1 IGAGGRGPGGG
12 DGKRG
17 IGGSVDQRAE
27 VQRIGGETG
36 IRAGGQAADAESD
49 GVAESAPRRNGQGET
64 GSGASL
70 DDARGGRRG
79 DGKLQMAAVF
89 HPEDPRVDVRTALVR
104 ARGEI
109 RAGQEAV
116 DIGAPIGGQEPA
128 AVEEVSLDAAAA
140 VHVHGKGVGAEVNDI
155 DERIAKG
162 NQRWAGKAVVD
173 AVEGAV
179 NADNVI
185 LGVNLRRLAATGAGR
200 IVAPIVYQLPVGH
213 VLLIVGDRGE
223 ALGDGGLDDGVV
235 LGDAAGVV
243 AEKFVGFGEPLEAAG
258 EHHLAVVG
266 SHVFV
271 EGGPGGIAGGNN
283 EAGAGLDEPLEE
295 ILVVGLV
302 AFAEVIGGTLK
313 ISDAVAVGIAVGNGD
328 I

>member
-1 IGAGGRGPGGG
+1 
-12 DGKRG
+12 
-17 IGGSVDQRAE
+17 
-27 VQRIGGETG
+27 
-36 IRAGGQAADAESD
+36 
-49 GVAESAPRRNGQGET
+49 
-64 GSGASL
+64 
-70 DDARGGRRG
+70 
-79 DGKLQMAAVF
+79 
-89 HPEDPRVDVRTALVR
+89 
-104 ARGEI
+104 
-109 RAGQEAV
+109 
-116 DIGAPIGGQEPA
+116 
-128 AVEEVSLDAAAA
+128 AAAA

-328 I
+328 IPEGRILQDEFGAEGEMADDVLGFAA